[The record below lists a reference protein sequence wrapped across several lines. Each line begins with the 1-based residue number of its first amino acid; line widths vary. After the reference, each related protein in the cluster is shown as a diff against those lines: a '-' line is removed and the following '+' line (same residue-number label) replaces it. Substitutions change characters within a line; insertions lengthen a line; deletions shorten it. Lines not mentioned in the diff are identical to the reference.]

1 MLKNIAPR
9 IESII
14 QDEAGLYQECY
25 ADLRM
30 YAAFGFTVFG
40 YLCFTYHILVEQKG
54 GIPSFGEDLATDRIY
69 IVSQVLACSEEACR
83 DMQDA
88 VENYKKNLT
97 KQKAAI

>member
-40 YLCFTYHILVEQKG
+40 YLYNFQLHPAYLCTLPLNMPEPVKQYISCLLR
-54 GIPSFGEDLATDRIY
+54 DLLQMKEFLLFALQGCGR
-69 IVSQVLACSEEACR
+69 
-83 DMQDA
+83 
-88 VENYKKNLT
+88 
-97 KQKAAI
+97 